1 MRRYGVYPAE
11 KCVYGFPF
19 LLGGTFIEANEST
32 NNPQNVNDFP
42 SFWEGLSLRL
52 SAQRHLVRSDV
63 GYFPSFWEGL
73 SLRPIRRE
81 QREQREGILRFQ
93 AESFIEASPWLLKP
107 APSPRFLR
115 FLAETFIEACRRV
128 ERSMRCWDFPSFWE
142 GLSLRHR
149 RPTGASMR
157 THALSETGV
166 YYEIFSLSGETCIK
180 AQRGRTN
187 GEHRRWLFP
196 YSFVG
201 TFIETSRVQPLASG
215 CPRAISL
222 PFG

>member
-1 MRRYGVYPAE
+1 MAPTTG
-11 KCVYGFPF
+11 
-19 LLGGTFIEANEST
+19 
-32 NNPQNVNDFP
+32 NPIHFP
-42 SFWEGLSLRL
+42 SFS
-52 SAQRHLVRSDV
+52 
-63 GYFPSFWEGL
+63 EGL

-201 TFIETSRVQPLASG
+201 TFIEAKALHDAVETSRDIS
-215 CPRAISL
+215 SL
-222 PFG
+222 PMWRGFH